1 MDARDIALQS
11 TAPTLMVPLFGELD
25 PIQGAGHR
33 FLAARDGLW
42 LDIKREWLELRI
54 PLARQQMV
62 AMPYGILDSKIEFLF
77 GKLPTALIQ
86 AFVTKAK
93 QVAPDECAGWI
104 VWNALQ
110 GDFRLLMLENIS
122 AGLAHVTFHRPELED
137 HEHLVIDIHSHGKL
151 KAFFSEED
159 NLDDAG
165 EVKISVVVGNLDQEE
180 QTIRA
185 RLCAMGMFVTLPA
198 PSLQQAGGI

>member
-1 MDARDIALQS
+1 MDMRDIALQA

-25 PIQGAGHR
+25 PIQGEGHR

-42 LDIKREWLELRI
+42 LDIKREWLEFRL
-54 PLARQQMV
+54 PLARQQQV
-62 AMPYGILDSKIEFLF
+62 AMPYGMLDSKIEFMF
-77 GKLPTALIQ
+77 GKLPTTLIQ
-86 AFVTKAK
+86 EFVTRAK

-104 VWNALQ
+104 VWDAQL
-110 GDFRLLMLENIS
+110 GSFRLVMLENIS
-122 AGLAHVTFHRPELED
+122 AGLEHVTFHRPRLGE
-137 HEHLVIDIHSHGKL
+137 HEHLVVDIHSHGTL

-165 EVKISVVVGNLDQEE
+165 EVKISVVVGNLDQEK

-185 RLCAMGMFVTLPA
+185 RLCAMGMFVVLPT
-198 PSLQQAGGI
+198 PCLQSSGGI